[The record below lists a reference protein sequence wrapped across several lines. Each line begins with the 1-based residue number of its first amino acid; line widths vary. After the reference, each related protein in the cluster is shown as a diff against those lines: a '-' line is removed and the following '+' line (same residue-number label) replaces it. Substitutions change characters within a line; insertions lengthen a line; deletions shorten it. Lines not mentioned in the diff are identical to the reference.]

1 MFFFFRKQQMEKFRA
16 IERDIKSKSKDG
28 QASKF
33 DPLIKE
39 QEEIKE
45 WLSES
50 VNELNNQVES
60 YEEKLEELN
69 SNKKKRTDK
78 DVSFQEK
85 NIYKL

>member
-1 MFFFFRKQQMEKFRA
+1 MEKFRA

-28 QASKF
+28 SKF

-39 QEEIKE
+39 QEEMKE
-45 WLSES
+45 WLNES

-69 SNKKKRTDK
+69 NNKKKRTDK
-78 DVSFQEK
+78 DVISF
-85 NIYKL
+85 